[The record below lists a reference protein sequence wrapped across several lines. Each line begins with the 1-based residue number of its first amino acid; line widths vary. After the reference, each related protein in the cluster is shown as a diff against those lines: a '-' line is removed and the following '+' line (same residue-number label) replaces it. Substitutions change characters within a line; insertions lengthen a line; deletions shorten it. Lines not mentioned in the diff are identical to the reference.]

1 MGLQGWQSKRYA
13 IKQTFLIEQVER
25 SLGADGKVLFG
36 ALHPLY
42 SRAIIHANWFHC
54 RFAVSNGETAYERC
68 TGREYHG
75 KICWFGEVCMGYLKP
90 SAKGLA
96 SWQRGVW
103 LGKT

>member
-42 SRAIIHANWFHC
+42 S
-54 RFAVSNGETAYERC
+54 
-68 TGREYHG
+68 
-75 KICWFGEVCMGYLKP
+75 
-90 SAKGLA
+90 
-96 SWQRGVW
+96 
-103 LGKT
+103 